1 MLDLINALLGF
12 NLIDTFGDY
21 FACMVVV
28 LFAVISVDFFIQL
41 FLVFWRWLFHD
52 R

>member
-1 MLDLINALLGF
+1 MLDLTKALLGF

-28 LFAVISVDFFIQL
+28 LFVLISVDFFIQL
-41 FLVFWRWLFHD
+41 FLVFWRWFFHD